1 MTKKGG
7 DPSALPQGERG
18 RGHSFA
24 LLRVRVTDKKKGT
37 SKKKKG
43 GKKVILSASEESP
56 PFFTKQVFSLDSS
69 FASAQESVSGH

>member
-7 DPSALPQGERG
+7 DPSALPQDDRG

-37 SKKKKG
+37 SKKKGWQK
-43 GKKVILSASEESP
+43 SHSER
-56 PFFTKQVFSLDSS
+56 QRRISS
-69 FASAQESVSGH
+69 FFHQTGFFIR